1 MDKPLKAVALKYD
14 EQSAPKVTAKGEDRL
29 AQEIIELANAHG
41 IPLYENED
49 LVRVLA
55 QLELGEEI
63 PEILYRVIAE
73 IIAFAYY
80 LQGKVPAQF
89 RQDDDPPDEE

>member
-1 MDKPLKAVALKYD
+1 MDQELTAVALKYD
-14 EQSAPKVTAKGEDRL
+14 EQNAPTVAAKGEQAI
-29 AQEIIELANAHG
+29 AQEIIDLALEHG
-41 IPLYENED
+41 VPLYENAD
-49 LVRVLA
+49 LVQVLA

-80 LQGKVPAQF
+80 LQGKVPEQF
-89 RQDDDPPDEE
+89 QDQHQI